1 MKKITP
7 LLFLLLL
14 CSSSVFAQQN
24 KAFAAGEFFKFKI
37 SYGIV
42 NAGVA
47 TMELK
52 EVQYDGKKVL
62 HAIGHGYTTGVT
74 KFFFKV
80 EDDYQSYFNKNT
92 NEPYRFIRKINE
104 GGYTKNQEGFF
115 NHERGTVLVK
125 DYKNKEENTYS
136 VTDNVQDIVSSFYY
150 LRNHPKINSLKAGEF
165 LEIDMFFDGEVFKF
179 KLKYQGKEN
188 IRSKFGT
195 IEAMK
200 FIPYVQAGRVFKAK
214 ESLTVW
220 VSADENKVPLRIKAS
235 LAVGSLSADLEEY
248 RGLKNELK
256 IKK

>member
-7 LLFLLLL
+7 LLLLILL
-14 CSSSVFAQQN
+14 FSGSTFAQQN

-37 SYGIV
+37 TYGIV
-42 NAGVA
+42 NAGIA

-62 HAIGHGYTTGVT
+62 HAKGHGYTTGVT

-80 EDDYQSYFNKNT
+80 NDDYQSYFNKNT
-92 NEPYRFIRKINE
+92 NVPYRFIRKINE

-115 NHERGTVLVK
+115 NHDNATVLVK
-125 DYKNKEENTYS
+125 DYEKMEEKTYS
-136 VTDNVQDIVSSFYY
+136 ITDNVQDIVSSFYY
-150 LRNHPKINSLKAGEF
+150 LRNHPKINSLKQGED

-188 IRSKFGT
+188 IRTKFGT
-195 IEAMK
+195 IESMK
-200 FIPYVQAGRVFKAK
+200 FTPYVQAGRVFKAQ

-220 VSADENKVPLRIKAS
+220 VSADENKVPLRIKAT
-235 LAVGSLSADLEEY
+235 LLVGSLSADLDAY
-248 RGLKNELK
+248 RGLKYKLK
-256 IKK
+256 IK